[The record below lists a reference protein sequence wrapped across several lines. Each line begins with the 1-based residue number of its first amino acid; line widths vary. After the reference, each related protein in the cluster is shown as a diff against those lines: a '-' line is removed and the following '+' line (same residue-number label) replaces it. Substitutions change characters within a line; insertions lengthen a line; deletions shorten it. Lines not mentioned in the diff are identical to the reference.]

1 MSDEKRQPSAPPPPD
16 GRRSRGQSL
25 VELALLAP
33 VLAVLLFGVVESG
46 RLFYAWVTVQHAAR
60 MGTRFAVTGI
70 GERDGTRLRQIQH
83 AVLEA
88 ARGLSAQDL
97 QITIRSW
104 HGLRGRQQLRVGSA
118 GGPCD
123 LVEVDVQYTFRPI
136 IPLIGRLLPEQMILR
151 GSDRKMNEPWM
162 PCEP

>member
-1 MSDEKRQPSAPPPPD
+1 MSDEKRRPRVSPSPG
-16 GRRSRGQSL
+16 GRRCRGQSL
-25 VELALLAP
+25 VEMALLAP
-33 VLAVLLFGVVESG
+33 VLAALLFGVVESG

-60 MGTRFAVTGI
+60 AGTRFAVTGI
-70 GERDGTRLRQIQH
+70 GERDGTRLRQIQRT
-83 AVLEA
+83 ALEA
-88 ARGLSAQDL
+88 ARGLPARDL

-104 HGLRGRQQLRVGSA
+104 HGLRGRQQLIVGSA

-123 LVEVDVQYTFRPI
+123 LVEVEVQYTFRPI
-136 IPLIGRLLPEQMILR
+136 IPLIARLLPQQMILR